1 MKKWVSTQ
9 ILGNCSPLKTDCKPY
24 YFITMSKQLLI
35 QMLRKGA
42 NGEQILSILD
52 IIAGDTVTECESE
65 TVSSGIAPTLDEIS
79 F

>member
-1 MKKWVSTQ
+1 VKKWVFTQ

-35 QMLRKGA
+35 SMLRKGA
-42 NGEQILSILD
+42 NGQEILNILD
-52 IIAGDTVTECESE
+52 VIASDTVTEDNSESFA
-65 TVSSGIAPTLDEIS
+65 APTLDEIS

>member
-1 MKKWVSTQ
+1 VKKWVFTQ

-35 QMLRKGA
+35 QMLRKGST
-42 NGEQILSILD
+42 GEQILSILD
-52 IIAGDTVTECESE
+52 VITSDTVTEETSESFAE
-65 TVSSGIAPTLDEIS
+65 PTLDEIE

>member
-1 MKKWVSTQ
+1 MKKWVFTQ
-9 ILGNCSPLKTDCKPY
+9 ILGNCSRLKTNCKPY

-52 IIAGDTVTECESE
+52 VITSDTVTEETSESFAE
-65 TVSSGIAPTLDEIS
+65 PTLDEIE

>member
-1 MKKWVSTQ
+1 VKKWVFTQ

-35 QMLRKGA
+35 SMLRKGST
-42 NGEQILSILD
+42 GEQILSILD
-52 IIAGDTVTECESE
+52 VITSDTVTEETSESFA
-65 TVSSGIAPTLDEIS
+65 TPTLDEIE

>member
-1 MKKWVSTQ
+1 MKKWVFTQ
-9 ILGNCSPLKTDCKPY
+9 ILGNCSLLKTDCKPY

-52 IIAGDTVTECESE
+52 VITSDTVTEETSESFA
-65 TVSSGIAPTLDEIS
+65 APTLDEIE

>member
-1 MKKWVSTQ
+1 MKRWVFTLT
-9 ILGNCSPLKTDCKPY
+9 LGNCILLKTNCKPY

-35 QMLRKGA
+35 SMLRKGS

-52 IIAGDTVTECESE
+52 VITSDVVTEETSESFA
-65 TVSSGIAPTLDEIS
+65 APTLEEIP

>member
-1 MKKWVSTQ
+1 
-9 ILGNCSPLKTDCKPY
+9 
-24 YFITMSKQLLI
+24 MSKQLLI

-52 IIAGDTVTECESE
+52 VITSDTVTEETSESFA
-65 TVSSGIAPTLDEIS
+65 APTLDEIE

>member
-1 MKKWVSTQ
+1 MKKWVFTQ
-9 ILGNCSPLKTDCKPY
+9 ILGNCSPLKTNCKPY

-52 IIAGDTVTECESE
+52 VITSDTVTEETSESFAE
-65 TVSSGIAPTLDEIS
+65 PTLDEIE

>member
-1 MKKWVSTQ
+1 MKRWVFTQ
-9 ILGNCSPLKTDCKPY
+9 ILGNYSRLKTNCKPY

-52 IIAGDTVTECESE
+52 VITSDTVTEETSESFAE
-65 TVSSGIAPTLDEIS
+65 PTLDEIE